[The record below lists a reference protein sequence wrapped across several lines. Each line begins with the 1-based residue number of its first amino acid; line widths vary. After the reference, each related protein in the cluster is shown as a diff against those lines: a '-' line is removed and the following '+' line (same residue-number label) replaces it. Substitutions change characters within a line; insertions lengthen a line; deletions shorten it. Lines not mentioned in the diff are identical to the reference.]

1 VKRVAPNNGRVTDGR
16 GLRVLILEDDDFTRM
31 TLAAVV
37 SSLGHEVVGQA
48 GTIVQAIDCAR
59 SASPDVAIVDLD
71 LGVGPTG
78 IDAAHGLRGVLP
90 EIGIVVLSSYA
101 DPRVMGKRSR
111 PMPAGARYLSKQ
123 DLGDASILDDALRAS
138 LVMEESSVTLLRHL
152 DLSESQLEIMR
163 LVASGLSN
171 DEIARRLW
179 LTEAGVRRAITRL
192 LRKLGLES
200 TKEVNARVLLT
211 RAYAQLAGRAVSDG

>member
-1 VKRVAPNNGRVTDGR
+1 MGNVGAAG
-16 GLRVLILEDDDFTRM
+16 GLRVLVLEDDDFTRM
-31 TLAAVV
+31 TLASVV
-37 SSLGHEVVGQA
+37 ASLGHDVVGQA
-48 GTIVQAIDCAR
+48 GTIVEAIDCAR
-59 SASPDVAIVDLD
+59 DAAPDVAIVDLD

-90 EIGIVVLSSYA
+90 RIGIVVLSSYV

-123 DLGDASILDDALRAS
+123 ELGDAGMLDDAIRAS
-138 LVMEESSVTLLRHL
+138 LVLDDDSLLQTPDL

-179 LTEAGVRRAITRL
+179 LSEAGVRRAITRL
-192 LRKLGLES
+192 LRKLNLEA
-200 TKEVNARVLLT
+200 TKDVNARVLLT
-211 RAYAQLAGRAVSDG
+211 RAYAQLAGRSVSDG

>member
-1 VKRVAPNNGRVTDGR
+1 MGNVVAAG
-16 GLRVLILEDDDFTRM
+16 GLRVLVLEDDDFTRM
-31 TLAAVV
+31 TLASVV
-37 SSLGHEVVGQA
+37 ASLGHDVVGQA
-48 GTIVQAIDCAR
+48 GTIVEAIDCAR
-59 SASPDVAIVDLD
+59 DAAPDVAIVDLD

-90 EIGIVVLSSYA
+90 NIGIVVLSSYA

-123 DLGDASILDDALRAS
+123 ELGDARTLDDAIRAS
-138 LVMEESSVTLLRHL
+138 LVMDEDPVIQTPHL

-179 LTEAGVRRAITRL
+179 LSEAGVRRAITRL
-192 LRKLGLES
+192 LRKLNLEA
-200 TKEVNARVLLT
+200 TKDVNARVLLT